1 MQSASNGACVESRE
15 SNKVERALI
24 KEKKAYAY
32 GDAHASDGQAAA
44 ELAASSSSVAIGR
57 PSGPVARQLDFAPQ
71 DLPGR
76 GRDLRLQFFVS
87 VSNSQCTI
95 RRKAVR

>member
-1 MQSASNGACVESRE
+1 MGRVAKNRVKFKR
-15 SNKVERALI
+15 VERALI
-24 KEKKAYAY
+24 QQKRFYS
-32 GDAHASDGQAAA
+32 DAHASDGQTAA
-44 ELAASSSSVAIGR
+44 EFAASGSSVAIGR